1 MCASLPFVGIPL
13 SFAQLFRNMVQQL
26 AITTVNGGMIR

>member
-13 SFAQLFRNMVQQL
+13 SFTQLFRNMVQQL
-26 AITTVNGGMIR
+26 TIAAVNGGMI